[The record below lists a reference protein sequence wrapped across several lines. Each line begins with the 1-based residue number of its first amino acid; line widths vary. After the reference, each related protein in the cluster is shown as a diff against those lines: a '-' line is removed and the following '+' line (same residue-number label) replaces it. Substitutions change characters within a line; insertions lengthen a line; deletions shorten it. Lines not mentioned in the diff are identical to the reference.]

1 MTNSRRRTYR
11 RGWYR
16 REIKLD
22 MRKRR
27 REYNRRIRHTKINE
41 DSTPNEAKHRN
52 RLCWNTIS

>member
-27 REYNRRIRHTKINE
+27 REYNRRIRHTKITE